1 MQVTEVA
8 RGRFPHIP
16 VCEIVCLRLCL
27 CDFIL
32 FFVCV
37 CVHKPVL
44 LQAKN
49 IAMILCWL
57 CVLRER
63 EWRKRPS
70 QSTWAGIKVLT
81 REKEW
86 VRDGGREKESERGD
100 RIQAKGGQN
109 REEREASPGGHWV
122 SGSPLLLSHSTFHSN
137 NLTSQPGSRK
147 NEKKYSGG
155 GGQPTSD
162 WYRNAWRGVTL
173 QRRFGLSLDFP
184 KATKQ
189 NYSDFIRLAPVT
201 FTGRALCLRIVCKN
215 LRCLEMM
222 TDCSH
227 LTLAVHY

>member
-49 IAMILCWL
+49 IAMLLCL

-155 GGQPTSD
+155 GGSPPQTGIETLEEELLCSVDLVWASTSQRP
-162 WYRNAWRGVTL
+162 RNKIIQILLDSL
-173 QRRFGLSLDFP
+173 QWHLQEELCVFQSFVKTSG
-184 KATKQ
+184 
-189 NYSDFIRLAPVT
+189 
-201 FTGRALCLRIVCKN
+201 ALKWWQIV
-215 LRCLEMM
+215 
-222 TDCSH
+222 
-227 LTLAVHY
+227 LTSY